1 MTHREMGNPAWPHDP
16 YKGLAN
22 YEFEDQHLFAGRD
35 EEIDSCAQLLAN
47 AQTKLLVLHGQ
58 TGCGKSSFLRAGLIP
73 ALEQHGAG
81 YLFLRKPSASVPG
94 RLDPSFIRCGADPL
108 ARIAEEIHRFAGEDL
123 VVAAAKGPKTIDLGA
138 ARLGI
143 VSLEAFIAECADPH
157 RLFVALERLTNAV
170 PHTLVLVLDQ
180 VEEIITLNSSGKGNH
195 SRFARFVKEL
205 VTSDIDMRFVL
216 AIRKDHS
223 GQFIESVQVG
233 NETSPAFRTFFLSD
247 LSPDGIREAILR
259 PTLRTLPK
267 DGSMPGPFEFYQFEY
282 APGVVDQIVDD
293 LEKMDPAGAILPV
306 MQIVCRDLYEQVSK
320 MPLPRVIGMRIF
332 NQGGIKGRVTG
343 HLVQSLREVLIRNR
357 GRGFELAETG
367 LKWLRVLARLV
378 LEEGDGRVHTNVV
391 PRSTLVDWAESVGID
406 GDIDPVIDGLSDP
419 KVLVLRQF
427 SVFAPGVAS
436 EHALFCLGHDMVGI
450 ALREALRNAEERQ
463 YVNEIKRNQ
472 KAKFGALS
480 LIALAGL
487 ALIAGF
493 YLRADIERIQK
504 VSTLLAQSSLSRS
517 TDVLQALAVAR
528 DAQAAA
534 QGILNGDERP
544 DYAIAALLSG
554 LPIPVKAK
562 AETPPLAPDSYVY
575 PTYALDKPAGLATL
589 RSKGVLETYT
599 LAGQAVDTQ
608 TLAAPE
614 PLLAVAGKLDLL
626 SLQFSRPSSK
636 LLLALYAPLS
646 EREPAGVVA
655 WSPPGSVKLFRQ
667 DELAD
672 ALGRQNSGMER
683 PRLFG
688 LSGDSIILFSLA
700 SDEASM
706 RLATVRVADSLRL
719 VPASTNDPETFPLSS
734 QVDGQFIVSYFHPVT
749 EVSIPGI
756 PTRTVSKVTAKKFST
771 PGGRQQWDVSNFK
784 AVQKCMRRNG
794 AGQGCNVTA
803 IPDLQQPGIVVLGLW
818 GSSKGKGRYGVYP
831 RAFIS
836 DLMIIDLEKA
846 SATEV
851 DLRLSSTAKQ
861 ACDFTGRIVVTIADT
876 PAVLSKNK
884 DELTDD
890 DVPTFVAKGR
900 KGLLLGYAS
909 RTAAQLIDVS
919 STAMPCAEIFIPNTQ
934 VDGWRVTDGGD
945 KLLGLTWNGGFVWN
959 LQATS
964 KPEIADAMTQACGGQ
979 LRQFVPGPNQGAAK
993 ENAGN
998 ALLARICQ

>member
-1 MTHREMGNPAWPHDP
+1 
-16 YKGLAN
+16 
-22 YEFEDQHLFAGRD
+22 
-35 EEIDSCAQLLAN
+35 
-47 AQTKLLVLHGQ
+47 
-58 TGCGKSSFLRAGLIP
+58 
-73 ALEQHGAG
+73 
-81 YLFLRKPSASVPG
+81 
-94 RLDPSFIRCGADPL
+94 
-108 ARIAEEIHRFAGEDL
+108 
-123 VVAAAKGPKTIDLGA
+123 
-138 ARLGI
+138 
-143 VSLEAFIAECADPH
+143 
-157 RLFVALERLTNAV
+157 
-170 PHTLVLVLDQ
+170 
-180 VEEIITLNSSGKGNH
+180 
-195 SRFARFVKEL
+195 
-205 VTSDIDMRFVL
+205 
-216 AIRKDHS
+216 
-223 GQFIESVQVG
+223 
-233 NETSPAFRTFFLSD
+233 
-247 LSPDGIREAILR
+247 
-259 PTLRTLPK
+259 
-267 DGSMPGPFEFYQFEY
+267 
-282 APGVVDQIVDD
+282 
-293 LEKMDPAGAILPV
+293 
-306 MQIVCRDLYEQVSK
+306 
-320 MPLPRVIGMRIF
+320 
-332 NQGGIKGRVTG
+332 
-343 HLVQSLREVLIRNR
+343 
-357 GRGFELAETG
+357 
-367 LKWLRVLARLV
+367 
-378 LEEGDGRVHTNVV
+378 
-391 PRSTLVDWAESVGID
+391 
-406 GDIDPVIDGLSDP
+406 
-419 KVLVLRQF
+419 
-427 SVFAPGVAS
+427 
-436 EHALFCLGHDMVGI
+436 
-450 ALREALRNAEERQ
+450 
-463 YVNEIKRNQ
+463 
-472 KAKFGALS
+472 
-480 LIALAGL
+480 
-487 ALIAGF
+487 
-493 YLRADIERIQK
+493 
-504 VSTLLAQSSLSRS
+504 
-517 TDVLQALAVAR
+517 
-528 DAQAAA
+528 
-534 QGILNGDERP
+534 
-544 DYAIAALLSG
+544 
-554 LPIPVKAK
+554 
-562 AETPPLAPDSYVY
+562 
-575 PTYALDKPAGLATL
+575 
-589 RSKGVLETYT
+589 
-599 LAGQAVDTQ
+599 
-608 TLAAPE
+608 
-614 PLLAVAGKLDLL
+614 
-626 SLQFSRPSSK
+626 
-636 LLLALYAPLS
+636 
-646 EREPAGVVA
+646 
-655 WSPPGSVKLFRQ
+655 
-667 DELAD
+667 
-672 ALGRQNSGMER
+672 MER